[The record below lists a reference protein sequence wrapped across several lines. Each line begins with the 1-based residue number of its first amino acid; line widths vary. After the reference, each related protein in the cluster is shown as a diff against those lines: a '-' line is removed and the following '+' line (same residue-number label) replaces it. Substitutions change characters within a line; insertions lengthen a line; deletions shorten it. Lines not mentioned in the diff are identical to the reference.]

1 MQSEVYKRKPG
12 FPKRSSCNMMADTT
26 YMTGR
31 EAIEKGFADE
41 LIEDAEPVGIAASAM
56 GAACSCAAKQFHLLR
71 ACLPRTT
78 SYGRFRG
85 SPG

>member
-1 MQSEVYKRKPG
+1 
-12 FPKRSSCNMMADTT
+12 MMADTT

-41 LIEDAEPVGIAASAM
+41 LIEDAEPVGIAASAD
-56 GAACSCAAKQFHLLR
+56 GCSLFVRGQAVS
-71 ACLPRTT
+71 PRSGHVCPGQH

-85 SPG
+85 SGPG